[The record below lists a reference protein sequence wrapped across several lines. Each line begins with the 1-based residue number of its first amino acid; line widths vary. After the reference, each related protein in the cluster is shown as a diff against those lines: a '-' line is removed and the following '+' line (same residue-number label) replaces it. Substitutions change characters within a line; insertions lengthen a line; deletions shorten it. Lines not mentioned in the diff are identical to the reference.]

1 MKHARWNIFDFSSV
15 VVEWKH
21 VLVSSKNEDQV
32 IQSRFGCF
40 CFLHCVEKKDF
51 WKNKASANFE
61 NYFWCDLT
69 WKHFYVNFS
78 FTIVLTPNDSKWYVN
93 EVLPWKNFSIPIQN
107 GEIGLTYKPFFTY
120 DQKCQSFSFFKPAWM
135 LVIEHE
141 LNVSKRNTNSRQI
154 NLQEKSHLGDGW
166 TIWFSKHE
174 QQPLRVC
181 DLKGFVWVLEVWG
194 NVLYWTVAIWDSYPK
209 ADFRPSTP
217 INARRRIPSSCAFS

>member
-1 MKHARWNIFDFSSV
+1 MRFFRGRTF
-15 VVEWKH
+15 
-21 VLVSSKNEDQV
+21 QFP
-32 IQSRFGCF
+32 SRT
-40 CFLHCVEKKDF
+40 EK
-51 WKNKASANFE
+51 S
-61 NYFWCDLT
+61 DLRT
-69 WKHFYVNFS
+69 N
-78 FTIVLTPNDSKWYVN
+78 L
-93 EVLPWKNFSIPIQN
+93 
-107 GEIGLTYKPFFTY
+107 FFTY

-181 DLKGFVWVLEVWG
+181 DLKGFVWVLKVWG

-209 ADFRPSTP
+209 ADVG
-217 INARRRIPSSCAFS
+217 ILAFSIYVMFGSFSSHFVNFLYIDFFRSHLC